1 MLQDE
6 IREARVRSGL
16 SQVKLAELA
25 GVPRTQ
31 LRKLENGQN
40 VTLETL
46 MKILA
51 ALPDLQRVTV
61 SGIELQLEQV
71 DLDALYDGLAQ
82 IISAAAR
89 VMSVIERARPNTA
102 LNASERRT
110 AAARQRV
117 TSGESPRRRERVWEM
132 EERFEPPEPPRKP
145 EPPPSGIQPGGA
157 GATLYE
163 SPISDERLEE
173 LQKIDDRMRREE
185 EEEERALR
193 ARRRGRGR
201 REHDT

>member
-1 MLQDE
+1 VLHDE

-71 DLDALYDGLAQ
+71 DLDGLYDGLAQ
-82 IISAAAR
+82 IITAAAR

-110 AAARQRV
+110 AAARHRSA
-117 TSGESPRRRERVWEM
+117 SGESPRRREPVWEM
-132 EERFEPPEPPRKP
+132 VEPPEP
-145 EPPPSGIQPGGA
+145 GITPGGG
-157 GATLYE
+157 GATRYQGSVTE
-163 SPISDERLEE
+163 QRRAEE
-173 LQKIDDRMRREE
+173 LDKLADEMEREE
-185 EEEERALR
+185 EEEERMRRAR
-193 ARRRGRGR
+193 ARRRGQGR
-201 REHDT
+201 RDHDT